1 MLRRLERVL
10 DLRPGELG
18 RGLLLFAYL
27 FFVIGSFTVGKAVR
41 DALFLD
47 EFGAS
52 LLPYADIAI
61 AAIVSLWVSVYLRI
75 ARRANVRTLLMGS
88 LGFFAINCLVFWY
101 LTHISDAAWLTP
113 VLYIW
118 VGMFGVVAPA
128 QVWTLANYVL
138 TTREA
143 KRMFGFI
150 GSGATA
156 GWIIGGYVTRYTATR
171 FGAESSLLGMAVC
184 LAIAGVLVDRLWLM
198 RPQSRDGVQDD
209 GEDANS
215 GLRQSLTLIAGSPY
229 LRAIAAV
236 ILLSSWATAVIGWQ
250 FKAIVGQSTVGRDE
264 LAAFFGMFNFYA
276 GLLSFALQWVLTGRL
291 LRRAGLGFT
300 LFVVPVAL
308 TLGTGGLLI
317 VGTLAAAVVL
327 RGTDQVLRYAVDKPT
342 VELLYLPVPA
352 DQTLAVKSFIDTV
365 IWRLG
370 DGLAGVAVLL
380 FANWAGWGPVGMS
393 WVTLALLAGWLV
405 AAFIAQRQYVLNL
418 QDSIHNYRLDAE
430 RATATGLDRSATDL
444 LARQLSGAD
453 PVEVLYAL
461 KLLGAAGQHHSH
473 PAVRGLLQH
482 PSGDVRAEA
491 IRILDESHDEAVEPL
506 VEKLLYDPELSVRTQ
521 ALLYLAHH
529 SRIDPL
535 DRIEALG
542 EFADFSI
549 RAAMVSFLSQP
560 GSHTNIDAARLL
572 LDRMLV
578 DEESRTRF
586 EAARLLELLPDHFED
601 QIRKVLIDGDVAQV
615 RHAIHAV
622 GKLRKRK
629 LVSRVV
635 DRLGDPE
642 LSGDAVVALAQF
654 GDRVVGTLRDYMVD
668 PETPVA
674 ARRALPTVLQQI
686 GTQAT
691 HAVLGESLLDPDV
704 EVRYG
709 VISALN
715 KLQEMHPTWRVDP
728 TMLETLLDAEILG
741 HLRSYQ
747 MIGALLPALTD
758 PAPVMEPLKVAMEQE
773 LERIFR
779 LLKLRFPHQDLHSA
793 YVGVQSTNPVVHDNA
808 LEFLENILSPQLRT
822 QLVPLLDSAVPTR
835 ERVALAN
842 RMLSARPPSP
852 TQAVRM
858 LLQSDD
864 PWLKACGAYAIGA
877 LGLHALLPE
886 LDALATSEDPL
897 LREAVKQ
904 ARAKVMG
911 G

>member
-41 DALFLD
+41 DALFID
-47 EFGAS
+47 EFGAM
-52 LLPYADIAI
+52 LLPYADMAI
-61 AAIVSLWVSVYLRI
+61 AAIVGVWVSIYLRV
-75 ARRANVRTLLMGS
+75 ARTANVRTLLMGS
-88 LGFFAINCLVFWY
+88 LGFFAINCVVFWY
-101 LTHISDAAWLTP
+101 LTHISDAWWLTP
-113 VLYIW
+113 ALYVW

-156 GWIIGGYVTRYTATR
+156 GWIIGGFVTRFTATR
-171 FGAESSLLGMAVC
+171 FGAESSLIGMAVC
-184 LAIAGVLVDRLWLM
+184 LVIAGIIVDRLWLL
-198 RPQSRDGVQDD
+198 RPLSGDGSRDD
-209 GEDANS
+209 GEDASS
-215 GLRQSLTLIAGSPY
+215 GLRHSLTLIAGSPY

-250 FKAIVGQSTVGRDE
+250 FKAVVGQSTSGRDE
-264 LAAFFGMFNFYA
+264 LAAFFGLFNIYA
-276 GLLSFALQWVLTGRL
+276 GLVSFALQWVLTGRL

-317 VGTLAAAVVL
+317 IGTLAAAVVL

-342 VELLYLPVPA
+342 VELLYLPVPV
-352 DQTLAVKSFIDTV
+352 DQTLNVKSFIDTV
-365 IWRLG
+365 VWRLG
-370 DGLAGVAVLL
+370 DGLAGVSVLL
-380 FANWAGWGPVGMS
+380 FANWAGLGPVRMS
-393 WVTLALLAGWLV
+393 WVTLVLLGGWLV
-405 AAFIAQRQYVLNL
+405 AAYIAQRQYVLNL

-430 RATATGLDRSATDL
+430 RATTGLDRAATDL
-444 LARQLSGAD
+444 LAKQLSGNEPA
-453 PVEVLYAL
+453 EVLYAL
-461 KLLGAAGQHHSH
+461 RLLGASGQHASH

-482 PSGDVRAEA
+482 QSADVRAEA
-491 IRILDESHDEAVEPL
+491 VRVLDESHDDAVEPL
-506 VEKLLYDPELSVRTQ
+506 VEKMLYDPELAVRTQ

-535 DRIEALG
+535 DRIEKLG
-542 EFADFSI
+542 EFGDFSI

-560 GSHTNIDAARLL
+560 GTHTNIDAARLL
-572 LDRMLV
+572 LDRMLQ
-578 DEESRTRF
+578 DEDPRTRY
-586 EAARLLELLPDHFED
+586 EAARLLELLPDQFED
-601 QIRKVLIDGDVAQV
+601 QLRAVLTEGDAEQV

-629 LVSRVV
+629 LVGRVV
-635 DRLGDPE
+635 DRLADPE
-642 LSGDAVVALAQF
+642 VSEDAVTALALF
-654 GDRVVGTLRDYMVD
+654 GDRVIGTLRDYMVD
-668 PETPVA
+668 PETPIA
-674 ARRALPTVLQQI
+674 ARRELPLVLQRI
-686 GTQAT
+686 GTQAA

-715 KLQEMHPTWRVDP
+715 KLQELHPTWRVDP

-747 MIGALLPALTD
+747 MIGALLPALAD
-758 PAPVMEPLKVAMEQE
+758 PEPVLAPLKSAMEQE

-793 YVGVQSTNPVVHDNA
+793 YVGVQSTNPIVHDNA
-808 LEFLENILSPQLRT
+808 LEFLENILSPTLRM

-835 ERVALAN
+835 DRVALAH
-842 RMLSARPPSP
+842 RMLSAQPPSP
-852 TQAVRM
+852 SEAVRM

-864 PWLKACGAYAIGA
+864 PWLKSCGAYAVGA
-877 LGLHALLPE
+877 LGLTALLPVLE
-886 LDALATSEDPL
+886 PLEASADPL
-897 LREAVKQ
+897 LREAVRQ
-904 ARAKVMG
+904 ARAKVLG
-911 G
+911 R

>member
-18 RGLLLFAYL
+18 RGLLLFGYL

-41 DALFLD
+41 DALFID
-47 EFGAS
+47 EFGAM
-52 LLPYADIAI
+52 LLPYADMAI
-61 AAIVSLWVSVYLRI
+61 AAIVGIWVSVYLRI
-75 ARRANVRTLLMGS
+75 ARQANVRSLLMGS
-88 LGFFAINCLVFWY
+88 LGFFAINCLAFWY
-101 LTHISDAAWLTP
+101 LTHISDAPWLTP
-113 VLYIW
+113 VLYVW

-156 GWIIGGYVTRYTATR
+156 GWIIGGFVTRYTATR

-184 LAIAGVLVDRLWLM
+184 LVIAGVLVDRLWVR
-198 RPQSRDGVQDD
+198 RPLSGDANED

-215 GLRQSLTLIAGSPY
+215 GLRHSLTLIAGSPY
-229 LRAIAAV
+229 LRAIAGV

-250 FKAIVGQSTVGRDE
+250 FKAVVGQSTFGRDE
-264 LAAFFGMFNFYA
+264 LAAFFGLFNIYA
-276 GLLSFALQWVLTGRL
+276 GLASFALQWVLTGRL
-291 LRRAGLGFT
+291 LRRAGLGFA

-342 VELLYLPVPA
+342 VELLYLPLSG
-352 DQTLAVKSFIDTV
+352 DQTLSVKSFIDTV
-365 IWRLG
+365 VWRLG
-370 DGLAGVAVLL
+370 DGLAGVSVLL
-380 FANWAGWGPVGMS
+380 FANLAGLGPVGMS
-393 WVTLALLAGWLV
+393 WVTLALLGGWLV
-405 AAFIAQRQYVLNL
+405 AAYIAQRQYVLNL

-430 RATATGLDRSATDL
+430 RAIATGLDRAATDL
-444 LARQLSGAD
+444 LAKQLSGGD
-453 PVEVLYAL
+453 PGEVLYAL
-461 KLLGAAGQHHSH
+461 RLLGAAGQHVSH

-482 PSGDVRAEA
+482 QSGEVRAEA
-491 IRILDESHDEAVEPL
+491 IRILDETHDEAVEPL
-506 VEKLLYDPELSVRTQ
+506 IEKLLYDPELAVRTQ

-535 DRIEALG
+535 DRIETLG

-560 GSHTNIDAARLL
+560 GSHTNIEAARLL
-572 LDRMLV
+572 LDRMLE
-578 DEESRTRF
+578 DDAPRTRY
-586 EAARLLELLPDHFED
+586 EAARLLELLPDQFED
-601 QIRKVLIDGDVAQV
+601 QIRAVLTQGDTEQV
-615 RHAIHAV
+615 RHAIAAV

-629 LVSRVV
+629 LVGRVV
-635 DRLGDPE
+635 ERLGDPA
-642 LSGDAVVALAQF
+642 LSGDAVAALTQF
-654 GDRVVGTLRDYMVD
+654 GDRVVGTLRDHMVD

-674 ARRALPTVLQQI
+674 ARRTLPLVLQQI

-709 VISALN
+709 VITALN
-715 KLQEMHPTWRVDP
+715 KLQELHPTWRVDS

-747 MIGALLPALTD
+747 MIGALLPALAD
-758 PAPVMEPLKVAMEQE
+758 PAPVMAPLKSAMEQE

-793 YVGVQSTNPVVHDNA
+793 YVGVQSTNPMVHDNA

-822 QLVPLLDSAVPTR
+822 QLVPLLDSAVPTAD
-835 ERVALAN
+835 RVALAH
-842 RMLSARPPSP
+842 RMLSARPPSAAE
-852 TQAVRM
+852 AVRM

-864 PWLKACGAYAIGA
+864 PWLKSCGAYAVGA
-877 LGLHALLPE
+877 LGLNALLPE
-886 LDALATSEDPL
+886 LDALQTASDPL
-897 LREAVKQ
+897 LRETVKQ

-911 G
+911 I

>member
-1 MLRRLERVL
+1 M
-10 DLRPGELG
+10 
-18 RGLLLFAYL
+18 
-27 FFVIGSFTVGKAVR
+27 
-41 DALFLD
+41 
-47 EFGAS
+47 
-52 LLPYADIAI
+52 
-61 AAIVSLWVSVYLRI
+61 
-75 ARRANVRTLLMGS
+75 
-88 LGFFAINCLVFWY
+88 
-101 LTHISDAAWLTP
+101 
-113 VLYIW
+113 
-118 VGMFGVVAPA
+118 
-128 QVWTLANYVL
+128 
-138 TTREA
+138 
-143 KRMFGFI
+143 
-150 GSGATA
+150 
-156 GWIIGGYVTRYTATR
+156 
-171 FGAESSLLGMAVC
+171 
-184 LAIAGVLVDRLWLM
+184 
-198 RPQSRDGVQDD
+198 
-209 GEDANS
+209 
-215 GLRQSLTLIAGSPY
+215 
-229 LRAIAAV
+229 
-236 ILLSSWATAVIGWQ
+236 
-250 FKAIVGQSTVGRDE
+250 
-264 LAAFFGMFNFYA
+264 A
-276 GLLSFALQWVLTGRL
+276 GL
-291 LRRAGLGFT
+291 
-300 LFVVPVAL
+300 
-308 TLGTGGLLI
+308 
-317 VGTLAAAVVL
+317 
-327 RGTDQVLRYAVDKPT
+327 
-342 VELLYLPVPA
+342 
-352 DQTLAVKSFIDTV
+352 
-365 IWRLG
+365 
-370 DGLAGVAVLL
+370 AVLL
-380 FANWAGWGPVGMS
+380 FANWAGLGPVSMS
-393 WVTLALLAGWLV
+393 WVTLALLGGWMV
-405 AAFIAQRQYVLNL
+405 AAYIAQRQYVLNL

-430 RATATGLDRSATDL
+430 RATATGLDRSATEL

-453 PVEVLYAL
+453 PAEVLYAL

-506 VEKLLYDPELSVRTQ
+506 VEKLLYDPELAVRTQ

-529 SRIDPL
+529 SHIDPL

-542 EFADFSI
+542 EFPDFSI

-572 LDRMLV
+572 LDRMLD
-578 DEESRTRF
+578 DEEPRTRF

-601 QIRKVLIDGDVAQV
+601 QIRTVLVDGDVAQV

-642 LSGDAVVALAQF
+642 LSGDAVVAFAHF
-654 GDRVVGTLRDYMVD
+654 GDRIVGTLRDHMVD

-674 ARRALPTVLQQI
+674 ARRALPLVLQQI

-715 KLQEMHPTWRVDP
+715 KLQELHPTWRVDP

-758 PAPVMEPLKVAMEQE
+758 PAPVMEPLKVSMEQE

-842 RMLSARPPSP
+842 RMLSAQPPSP
-852 TQAVRM
+852 TEAVRM

-886 LDALATSEDPL
+886 LDVLATSEDPL

>member
-1 MLRRLERVL
+1 M
-10 DLRPGELG
+10 
-18 RGLLLFAYL
+18 
-27 FFVIGSFTVGKAVR
+27 
-41 DALFLD
+41 
-47 EFGAS
+47 
-52 LLPYADIAI
+52 
-61 AAIVSLWVSVYLRI
+61 
-75 ARRANVRTLLMGS
+75 
-88 LGFFAINCLVFWY
+88 
-101 LTHISDAAWLTP
+101 
-113 VLYIW
+113 
-118 VGMFGVVAPA
+118 
-128 QVWTLANYVL
+128 
-138 TTREA
+138 
-143 KRMFGFI
+143 
-150 GSGATA
+150 
-156 GWIIGGYVTRYTATR
+156 
-171 FGAESSLLGMAVC
+171 
-184 LAIAGVLVDRLWLM
+184 
-198 RPQSRDGVQDD
+198 
-209 GEDANS
+209 
-215 GLRQSLTLIAGSPY
+215 
-229 LRAIAAV
+229 
-236 ILLSSWATAVIGWQ
+236 
-250 FKAIVGQSTVGRDE
+250 
-264 LAAFFGMFNFYA
+264 
-276 GLLSFALQWVLTGRL
+276 
-291 LRRAGLGFT
+291 
-300 LFVVPVAL
+300 
-308 TLGTGGLLI
+308 
-317 VGTLAAAVVL
+317 
-327 RGTDQVLRYAVDKPT
+327 
-342 VELLYLPVPA
+342 PA

-370 DGLAGVAVLL
+370 DGLAGLAVLL
-380 FANWAGWGPVGMS
+380 FANWAGPGPVEMS
-393 WVTLALLAGWLV
+393 WVTLALLGGWMV
-405 AAFIAQRQYVLNL
+405 AAYVAQRQYVLNL

-430 RATATGLDRSATDL
+430 RATATGLDRSATEL

-453 PVEVLYAL
+453 PAEVLYAL

-572 LDRMLV
+572 LDRMLD

-601 QIRKVLIDGDVAQV
+601 QIRTVLVDGDVAQV

-629 LVSRVV
+629 LVGRVV

-642 LSGDAVVALAQF
+642 LSGDAVVALAHF
-654 GDRVVGTLRDYMVD
+654 GDRVVGTLRDHMVD

-674 ARRALPTVLQQI
+674 ARRALPLVLQQI

-835 ERVALAN
+835 ERVALAH
-842 RMLSARPPSP
+842 RMLSAQPPTPSE
-852 TQAVRM
+852 AVRM

-864 PWLKACGAYAIGA
+864 PWMKACGAYAIGA
-877 LGLHALLPE
+877 LGLKALLPE
-886 LDALATSEDPL
+886 LDDLAASPDPAAA
-897 LREAVKQ
+897 RGGEAG
-904 ARAKVMG
+904 AGEGAG
-911 G
+911 GLG